1 METAGISSEQGFPVY
16 KINMIREL
24 DCQAAFLTL
33 SKWKITLKKKSHL
46 RFYNPIQLATL
57 KNQHIT

>member
-33 SKWKITLKKKSHL
+33 SKWKIT
-46 RFYNPIQLATL
+46 
-57 KNQHIT
+57 